1 MNIAISSI
9 QVPFIKGGAQL
20 MTEGLKSA
28 LLSNGHNVEI
38 ITIPFKFF
46 PEEDIKK
53 NIEIWK
59 SQDFQDFSGYKIDKL
74 ISLQFPSYYA
84 NHPNK
89 TIWLMHQHRGVYDL
103 YDKKNENKKSKEL
116 KSIIT
121 TNDKTELSKCNSIY
135 SMSQNISA
143 RLKKF
148 NNIKSTPLYHP
159 PANENSFFT
168 ADETFDFVFYP
179 SRLETLK
186 RQELLIK
193 AMTYTKT
200 PIKVII
206 AGLGGQLK
214 VYEQL
219 ISTLNINHKI
229 RLIGYITDE
238 EKYKY
243 YAHSLAVV
251 FPPIDEDYGYITLE
265 AMLSSKAIITCIDS
279 GGPLEFIK
287 NEQTGFVINPNPIE
301 LAQKL
306 DWIYNNKQKTKQ
318 LGQNALEFYKSKNI
332 TWQNVVN
339 KLMEN

>member
-1 MNIAISSI
+1 
-9 QVPFIKGGAQL
+9 
-20 MTEGLKSA
+20 MTEGLKNA

-46 PEEDIKK
+46 PQKDIQK

-59 SQDFQDFSGYKIDKL
+59 NQDFQNFSGYSIDKL
-74 ISLQFPSYYA
+74 ISFQFPAYYA

-89 TIWLMHQHRGVYDL
+89 TIWLMHQHRAVYDQYNSNNTNTQL
-103 YDKKNENKKSKEL
+103 EEL
-116 KSIIT
+116 KSIIIA
-121 TNDKTELSKCNSIY
+121 NDKEELIKHNSIY
-135 SMSQNISA
+135 SMSKNISN
-143 RLKKF
+143 RLKKY
-148 NNIKSTPLYHP
+148 NNINSTPLYHP
-159 PANENSFFT
+159 PANEKSFFCT
-168 ADETFDFVFYP
+168 DKTFDFVFYP

-186 RQELLIK
+186 RQDLLIK
-193 AMTYTKT
+193 AMAYTKT
-200 PIKVII
+200 PIKAII
-206 AGLGGQLK
+206 AGTGGQIK

-219 ISTLNINHKI
+219 INTLNINHKVK
-229 RLIGYITDE
+229 LIGHITNE

-243 YAHSLAVV
+243 YAHSLAVI

-265 AMLSSKAIITCIDS
+265 AMLSSKAVITATDS
-279 GGPLEFIK
+279 GGTLEFMQDQ
-287 NEQTGFVINPNPIE
+287 QTGFIVNPDPIE

-339 KLMEN
+339 KLMENEK